1 MLVVVG
7 VLEVTGTWSA
17 AMSWLQVHW
26 SSSYQAPI

>member
-1 MLVVVG
+1 VG
-7 VLEVTGTWSA
+7 VLEVTGTWGA